1 MPLPVEWR
9 WTSGPFG
16 PFGPYPSDFGPY
28 PTLPYPT
35 LTLGVRG
42 FHPGENY
49 CNDSD
54 TCILCPDLA
63 VSTCFVLMAFPVAGS
78 LRGAQRLVSDFP
90 QAGTSPEQP
99 QRV

>member
-9 WTSGPFG
+9 RTSGPFG

-49 CNDSD
+49 CKPKSGGCERC
-54 TCILCPDLA
+54 TLRVRAPCRIGGLL
-63 VSTCFVLMAFPVAGS
+63 PVW
-78 LRGAQRLVSDFP
+78 LL
-90 QAGTSPEQP
+90 E
-99 QRV
+99 

>member
-9 WTSGPFG
+9 RTSGPFG

-49 CNDSD
+49 C
-54 TCILCPDLA
+54 IARP
-63 VSTCFVLMAFPVAGS
+63 
-78 LRGAQRLVSDFP
+78 RLVAACKSH
-90 QAGTSPEQP
+90 
-99 QRV
+99 RHVRH